1 MYTGTEE
8 AHDLHDTVAA
18 LSDVVN
24 RQFGVLSSAL
34 RTLQRQQQQ
43 QAGDGGGGAS
53 VGAVLEEEPEPL
65 GRASPVDGTRTD
77 LAAR

>member
-1 MYTGTEE
+1 MYTTTEE

-18 LSDVVN
+18 LSDAVN

-43 QAGDGGGGAS
+43 QQAGDGSAS
-53 VGAVLEEEPEPL
+53 AELEEEPESSL
-65 GRASPVDGTRTD
+65 GRASPADTRSD

>member
-1 MYTGTEE
+1 MYTVTEE

-34 RTLQRQQQQ
+34 RALQRQQQL
-43 QAGDGGGGAS
+43 QACDGGDGAS
-53 VGAVLEEEPEPL
+53 AVLEEEPEPSL